1 MKRFILLFISFAC
14 VGAQLTLA
22 QSYVVKGKVV
32 SSEGNEPLIG
42 VAIMQEGRS
51 YGVVTDFDGNYAIE
65 IKGDEGVDL
74 RFSYIGMQSQ
84 LHQVTSK
91 SNVLILL

>member
-1 MKRFILLFISFAC
+1 MEKCIRFIA
-14 VGAQLTLA
+14 
-22 QSYVVKGKVV
+22 
-32 SSEGNEPLIG
+32 EEP
-42 VAIMQEGRS
+42 
-51 YGVVTDFDGNYAIE
+51 IE